1 MTLDA
6 RALDEMYRRHGAMV
20 RRRARALLGNEDDAQ
35 DALQEIFA
43 SLSAR
48 PEQFQERSS
57 PSTFLYAMTTHHC
70 LNRIRDRKNRARLVA
85 LHVTPRDGDKAADA
99 AGERLAILRDLLARL
114 PQDLGEVAV
123 YSHVDG
129 MSHAE
134 IADLLGCS
142 KTHVGN
148 QLARFHEQ
156 ANQLLLAPRRAG

>member
-6 RALDEMYRRHGAMV
+6 RALDEMYRRHGALV
-20 RRRARALLGNEDDAQ
+20 RRRARALLGNEEDAQ

-48 PEQFQERSS
+48 PEQFQHKSS

-70 LNRIRDRKNRARLVA
+70 LNKIRDRQNRARLVA
-85 LHVTPRDGDKAADA
+85 LHVAPGESGKTADP

-114 PQDLGEVAV
+114 PPELGEVAV

-134 IADLLGCS
+134 IADVLGCS
-142 KTHVGN
+142 KSHVSN
-148 QLARFHEQ
+148 QLERFHEQ
-156 ANQLLLAPRRAG
+156 ANQLLLEPRRAG